1 MRKAVLKKPARC
13 SPHRRRGGASDALFG
28 ILRDEFGYTGTTVT
42 DAGGQ
47 PNTYMTTDLMLRK
60 GGALTLTNNGT
71 NGLYDTESATAIY
84 YLKDATKHI
93 LYNKANS
100 NIMQGIAPGAHVS
113 YTMSP
118 WKIWLYTGWGVIGG
132 LVAVDAVFI
141 ALIALDKIKVK
152 EKEVKVSANGSDEE
166 EF

>member
-1 MRKAVLKKPARC
+1 M
-13 SPHRRRGGASDALFG
+13 FG

-47 PNTYMTTDLMLRK
+47 PNTYMTTNLMLRK
-60 GGALTLTNNGT
+60 SGALTLTNNGT

-100 NIMQGIAPGAHVS
+100 NIMQGIVPGAHVS

-118 WKIWLYTGWGVIGG
+118 WKIWLYTGWDVVGG

-152 EKEVKVSANGSDEE
+152 EKEVKVSANGSDE
-166 EF
+166 

>member
-1 MRKAVLKKPARC
+1 M
-13 SPHRRRGGASDALFG
+13 FG
-28 ILRDEFGYTGTTVT
+28 ILRDEFDYTGNTVT

-60 GGALTLTNNGT
+60 DGALTFTSNGT
-71 NGLYDTESATAIY
+71 NGLYDTESTTAIY

-100 NIMQGIAPGAHVS
+100 NIMQGIALGAHVS

-118 WKIWLYTGWGVIGG
+118 WRIWLYTGWGVIGG
-132 LVAVDAVFI
+132 LIAVDAVFI
-141 ALIALDKIKVK
+141 ALIAFNKIKIK
-152 EKEVKVSANGSDEE
+152 ENEVKVSVNGIDEE
-166 EF
+166 EV

>member
-1 MRKAVLKKPARC
+1 ML
-13 SPHRRRGGASDALFG
+13 G
-28 ILRDEFGYTGTTVT
+28 ILRGEFGYTGTTVT
-42 DAGGQ
+42 GAGGQ

-60 GGALTLTNNGT
+60 GGSLTLTNNET
-71 NGLYDTESATAIY
+71 NGLYDAESAIAIY

-100 NIMQGIAPGAHVS
+100 NIMQEIAPGAHVS

-132 LVAVDAVFI
+132 LVAVDAIFF
-141 ALIALDKIKVK
+141 ALIAFNKIKIK
-152 EKEVKVSANGSDEE
+152 ENEVKVSANGSDEE